1 MEAAD
6 GAELSAGA
14 RDARL
19 GAALSGLCM
28 LRALAQRGASGL
40 PPAVR
45 SRLLRAAD
53 APAALARALA
63 VRPWCRRLG
72 ARQQV
77 YAAGA
82 WCEQPAAAPLA
93 PADAQAW
100 LALLALL
107 AEAEGDEYPAA
118 NRARVLSSARRLLTP
133 SVVDAL
139 PALQWLQR
147 AAEQAELLPPAEG
160 GGGGAPAARSMLL
173 LEAVP
178 PWRDAL
184 LARTPWPDVIAAA
197 AAGVFGDTPAAA
209 QAAQREAAAAAAL
222 WEEALVRPDEGDD
235 GDDSGSQR
243 HGKGGNASSTAAS
256 GTGNGAA
263 QAGLPAAVRVFMQRR
278 DGAGGWS
285 PAWDA
290 VLAPCAATP
299 PAPVALTSAS
309 GAAVRGTRWR
319 LLPPAAPRRVP
330 PAARL
335 RCSLG
340 AAEAALELPPLH
352 ASAGAEE
359 AWEAAPPVVWATLGA
374 LARDGFA
381 LQLRLARVDAPRAG
395 AVDGDTGRLML
406 YRLAGGALT
415 LRADQ

>member
-1 MEAAD
+1 MMDAAD

-19 GAALSGLCM
+19 GAALSGLSV
-28 LRALAQRGASGL
+28 LRALAQRGASL

-63 VRPWCRRLG
+63 VRPWSRRLG
-72 ARQQV
+72 TRSQCF
-77 YAAGA
+77 AAGA
-82 WCEQPAAAPLA
+82 WADEPPSAPLA

-107 AEAEGDEYPAA
+107 ADADEEAYPNA
-118 NRARVLSSARRLLTP
+118 NRSRVLAASRRLLTP
-133 SVVDAL
+133 RIVDAL

-147 AAEQAELLPPAEG
+147 AAEQAELMPPAEAAPG
-160 GGGGAPAARSMLL
+160 GTAARSMLL

-184 LARTPWPDVIAAA
+184 LARTPWDDVAAA
-197 AAGVFGDTPAAA
+197 ASRGVFGDTPAAA
-209 QAAQREAAAAAAL
+209 KAAQREAAAAAAL
-222 WEEALVRPDEGDD
+222 WEEALVMPSPDDD
-235 GDDSGSQR
+235 TSATS
-243 HGKGGNASSTAAS
+243 ASP
-256 GTGNGAA
+256 A
-263 QAGLPAAVRVFMQRR
+263 QAQPGLPAAVRVFVQRR
-278 DGAGGWS
+278 DGVGGLA
-285 PAWDA
+285 PAWEA
-290 VLAPCAATP
+290 VLSADATTP
-299 PAPVALTSAS
+299 PADVALTAPS
-309 GAAVRGTRWR
+309 GAAVRGARWK

-340 AAEAALELPPLH
+340 PVEAALELPPLT
-352 ASAGAEE
+352 ADGGDAA
-359 AWEAAPPVVWATLGA
+359 AEAAWNAAPAVVWATLGA

-381 LQLRLARVDAPRAG
+381 LQLRLARVEAPRAA
-395 AVDGDTGRLML
+395 AVDGESGRLML

-415 LRADQ
+415 LRKDEAT

>member
-6 GAELSAGA
+6 GAELVSGA

-19 GAALSGLCM
+19 GAALSGLSV
-28 LRALAQRGASGL
+28 LRALAQRGAANL

-63 VRPWCRRLG
+63 VRPWSRRLG
-72 ARQQV
+72 SRPQV
-77 YAAGA
+77 FTAGA
-82 WCEQPAAAPLA
+82 WADEHPAAPLA

-107 AEAEGDEYPAA
+107 ADSDEDAYPAA
-118 NRARVLSSARRLLTP
+118 NRARVLAAARRLLTP
-133 SVVDAL
+133 QIVDAL

-147 AAEQAELLPPAEG
+147 AAEQAELMPPAD
-160 GGGGAPAARSMLL
+160 GAAPGAAARSMLL

-184 LARTPWPDVIAAA
+184 LARTNWPDVIAAA
-197 AAGVFGDTPAAA
+197 AAGVFGDTPAARD
-209 QAAQREAAAAAAL
+209 AAQREAAAAAAL
-222 WEEALVRPDEGDD
+222 WEEALVLPSEADD
-235 GDDSGSQR
+235 NDADPRSDSARNAPASAGSS
-243 HGKGGNASSTAAS
+243 K
-256 GTGNGAA
+256 
-263 QAGLPAAVRVFMQRR
+263 QAGLPAAVRVFFQRR

-285 PAWDA
+285 PAWEA
-290 VLAPCAATP
+290 VLSADASAP
-299 PAPVALTSAS
+299 PADVALTATS
-309 GAAVRGTRWR
+309 GAAVRGRRWR
-319 LLPPAAPRRVP
+319 LLPPSVPRRVP

-340 AAEAALELPPLH
+340 ATEAALELPPLT
-352 ASAGAEE
+352 SDGADADADA
-359 AWEAAPPVVWATLGA
+359 AWAVAPPVVWATLGA

-381 LQLRLARVDAPRAG
+381 LQLRLARVDTPRAA

-415 LRADQ
+415 LRADE

>member
-6 GAELSAGA
+6 GAELTSGA

-19 GAALSGLCM
+19 GAALSGLSV
-28 LRALAQRGASGL
+28 LRALAQRGAGGL

-45 SRLLRAAD
+45 ARLLRAAD

-63 VRPWCRRLG
+63 VRPWSRRLG
-72 ARQQV
+72 TRPQV
-77 YAAGA
+77 FAGGVWA
-82 WCEQPAAAPLA
+82 DEPPAAPLA

-107 AEAEGDEYPAA
+107 ADSDEDAYPAA
-118 NRARVLSSARRLLTP
+118 NRARVLAAARRLLTP
-133 SVVDAL
+133 RIVDAL

-147 AAEQAELLPPAEG
+147 AAEQAELMPPAD
-160 GGGGAPAARSMLL
+160 GGAPGAAARSMLL

-184 LARTPWPDVIAAA
+184 MARTSWPEVIAAA
-197 AAGVFGDTPAAA
+197 AAGVFGDTPAARE
-209 QAAQREAAAAAAL
+209 AAQREAAAAAAL
-222 WEEALVRPDEGDD
+222 WEEALVLPSEADD
-235 GDDSGSQR
+235 DADDRSDSAR
-243 HGKGGNASSTAAS
+243 NAPASAGSST
-256 GTGNGAA
+256 
-263 QAGLPAAVRVFMQRR
+263 QAGLPAAVRVFFQRR
-278 DGAGGWS
+278 DGVGGWS
-285 PAWDA
+285 PAWEA
-290 VLAPCAATP
+290 VLSADASAS
-299 PAPVALTSAS
+299 PADVALTAAS
-309 GAAVRGTRWR
+309 GAAVRGRRWR

-340 AAEAALELPPLH
+340 ATEAALELPPL
-352 ASAGAEE
+352 SSDGADGDAE
-359 AWEAAPPVVWATLGA
+359 AAWAAAPPVVWATLGA

-381 LQLRLARVDAPRAG
+381 LQLRLARVDTPRAA

-415 LRADQ
+415 LRAED